1 MSNTDMERAW
11 VYRANYK
18 NNKCL
23 SLDAANYS
31 KANKIYRWRPISKVF
46 YVGSSSEVCRLI
58 KGLKLSPVANF
69 CPSWWRGKKKN
80 LWKFISSFRQKGVL
94 NSFSYICFFPGF
106 LQLKI
111 IFILKYHILGWQ
123 IHYSDQRIPMT
134 TTNILGL
141 NGTIT
146 WKCFTNWELSPWHY
160 FILNS
165 IDFKLFKSRHIR
177 G

>member
-123 IHYSDQRIPMT
+123 ILLPFT
-134 TTNILGL
+134 TVTKGYQWPLQI
-141 NGTIT
+141 
-146 WKCFTNWELSPWHY
+146 Y
-160 FILNS
+160 
-165 IDFKLFKSRHIR
+165 
-177 G
+177 